1 MPFKSLDWWLTLPQH
16 IIPQHWLTYAAGW
29 LAEVEAAPIKNL
41 LINLFINVYHVN
53 MNEALYPNADH
64 YRNFN
69 DFFTRPLAAN
79 ARPFDETAEK
89 LISPADGTISQ
100 LGNIDDG
107 AIFQA
112 KGFDFTVFELLGGS
126 QSRSE
131 PYKKGQFATI
141 YLSPK
146 DYHRVHMPLSGT
158 LREMI
163 YIPGDLFSVN
173 NRTSE
178 QVPQLFSRNER
189 VVAIFDSPQ
198 GPFAMVLVGAMIVG
212 SMETVWHGTVAPGK
226 QVKTYE
232 YKDQNLFLKKGEEM
246 GRFKLGS
253 TVILCFPEGQ
263 VEWEAQWKHNS
274 SIAMGATLGQVKID
288 QDIALDD

>member
-1 MPFKSLDWWLTLPQH
+1 MSLFSLDRWLTLPQYLL
-16 IIPQHWLTYAAGW
+16 PQHWLTYAAGW
-29 LAEVEAAPIKNL
+29 LAEVETAPIKNL
-41 LINLFINVYHVN
+41 LINLFIQVYHVN

-64 YRNFN
+64 YKHFN
-69 DFFTRPLAAN
+69 DFFTRPLVAD
-79 ARPFDETAEK
+79 ARPFDDNPSK

-100 LGNIDDG
+100 QGKINDG

-126 QSRSE
+126 RERSQ
-131 PYKKGQFATI
+131 PYLNGQFSTI

-146 DYHRVHMPLSGT
+146 DYHRVHMPKSGT

-178 QVPQLFSRNER
+178 NVPRLFSRNER
-189 VVAIFDSPQ
+189 VVAIFDSEQ
-198 GPFAMVLVGAMIVG
+198 GPFALVLVGAMIVG
-212 SMETVWHGTVAPGK
+212 SMETVWHGTVAPGQ
-226 QVKTYE
+226 QVQTYN
-232 YKDQNLFLKKGEEM
+232 YKDQNIFLKKGEEM

-263 VEWEAQWKHNS
+263 VEWDEQWQHNS
-274 SIAMGATLGQVKID
+274 PVKMGETLGKID
-288 QDIALDD
+288 